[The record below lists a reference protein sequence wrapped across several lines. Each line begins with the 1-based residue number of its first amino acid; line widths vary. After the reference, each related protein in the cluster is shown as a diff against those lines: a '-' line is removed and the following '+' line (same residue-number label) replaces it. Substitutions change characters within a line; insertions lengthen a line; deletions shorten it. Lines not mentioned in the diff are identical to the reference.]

1 MNVREKNVF
10 HSMFLVVCVLTAL
23 CSQDNVFVLSQH
35 VEESLPHNSRDLI
48 MREDGQEMFYNVD
61 IDKYQ
66 EGGTYFNEETNMN
79 EDKTMD
85 RGTLLKHP
93 DNRPMENSNPSFIGP
108 KAHAYWT
115 RHQSKVE
122 HESEEEEN
130 QGQEEDYDQ
139 IADQCL
145 HLPDPGPCRAS
156 FKRFYFNKATFEC
169 YPFIYGGCL
178 GNHNNFESIEDCHLT
193 CLKHD

>member
-66 EGGTYFNEETNMN
+66 
-79 EDKTMD
+79 
-85 RGTLLKHP
+85 
-93 DNRPMENSNPSFIGP
+93 
-108 KAHAYWT
+108 
-115 RHQSKVE
+115 
-122 HESEEEEN
+122 
-130 QGQEEDYDQ
+130 
-139 IADQCL
+139 
-145 HLPDPGPCRAS
+145 
-156 FKRFYFNKATFEC
+156 
-169 YPFIYGGCL
+169 
-178 GNHNNFESIEDCHLT
+178 
-193 CLKHD
+193 